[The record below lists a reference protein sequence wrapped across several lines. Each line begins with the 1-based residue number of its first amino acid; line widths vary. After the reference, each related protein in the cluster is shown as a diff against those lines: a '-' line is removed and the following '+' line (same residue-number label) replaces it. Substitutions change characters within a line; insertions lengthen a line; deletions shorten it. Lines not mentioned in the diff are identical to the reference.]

1 MTPEPPAAQP
11 PAAQPPAAQPPAAQP
26 PAAQPSTVQPSTAQ
40 RPAAWSWDDARARA
54 VLRRIFD
61 AGVAAA
67 DPHRVLAAHLPE
79 KPRGRCVVV
88 GGGKSAAVMAAA
100 LEAAWPDLAE
110 SGRMSGLVVT
120 RYGHAVATRCIEV
133 LQASHPVPDANSE
146 LGARRLLEAV
156 RGLGPDDLV
165 LALMSGGGSALLAL
179 PGPGLTLADKQAV
192 GRALLASGATI
203 GEMNVVRRRLSGI
216 KGGRLAQAA
225 APARVVTLAISDVPG
240 DDPGTI
246 ASGPT
251 IPNRDPPGAMEE
263 IVARYGLALPEAVTA
278 LLARGER
285 ADAGAAAG
293 AGSAEADVR
302 MIATPAMALRAAAE
316 AARADG
322 LATLV
327 LGDALEG
334 ESRQLGTVMAGIAR
348 SVRRHAEP
356 ARAPAVL
363 LSGGETTVSIG
374 DTKPGRGGR
383 NTEFLLGLAVALD
396 GDAGIWAV
404 AGDTDGIDGT
414 EDAAGAVVAPD
425 TLARARAAGLSP
437 RAVLAAHDSYG
448 LFAAIGDLVVTGPT
462 LTNVND
468 LRAVLIA

>member
-1 MTPEPPAAQP
+1 MSTSPSIPVLPIPGLPISGLPAP
-11 PAAQPPAAQPPAAQP
+11 VLPAPGSSVPALPAGGP
-26 PAAQPSTVQPSTAQ
+26 
-40 RPAAWSWDDARARA
+40 WDDGRARA

-100 LEAAWPDLAE
+100 LEAAWPDLVDD
-110 SGRMSGLVVT
+110 GRMSGLVVT
-120 RYGHAVATRCIEV
+120 RYEHAVPTRCIEV
-133 LQASHPVPDANSE
+133 LEASHPVPDANSE

-165 LALMSGGGSALLAL
+165 LALISGGGSSLLAL

-263 IVARYGLALPEAVTA
+263 IVARYGLALPGAVA
-278 LLARGER
+278 VLLAAGEPGRG
-285 ADAGAAAG
+285 ALG
-293 AGSAEADVR
+293 AGTGGAGVGEADVR
-302 MIATPAMALRAAAE
+302 MIATPAMALQAAAA
-316 AARADG
+316 AARAEG
-322 LATLV
+322 LATLM

-374 DTKPGRGGR
+374 ATKPGRGGR